1 MRVHVRDVWAL
12 SVEYPLGQFFNRD
25 RERQWLDQSLFRD
38 SQATDSKG
46 ERRLGNIFVSRAK
59 SLRIQD

>member
-1 MRVHVRDVWAL
+1 MRVHIHDLCVL

-38 SQATDSKG
+38 SQATDSEGKG
-46 ERRLGNIFVSRAK
+46 
-59 SLRIQD
+59 D